1 MRKAKAEI
9 GVNIDE
15 RVEPRS
21 AILVPVRTERVLT
34 TASFAEKPVIREVE
48 ILQSLKPR
56 GANTGA
62 MNLPIKARR
71 ESALFSTTLR

>member
-21 AILVPVRTERVLT
+21 AILVPVRTESVLT

-62 MNLPIKARR
+62 MNLPIKASS